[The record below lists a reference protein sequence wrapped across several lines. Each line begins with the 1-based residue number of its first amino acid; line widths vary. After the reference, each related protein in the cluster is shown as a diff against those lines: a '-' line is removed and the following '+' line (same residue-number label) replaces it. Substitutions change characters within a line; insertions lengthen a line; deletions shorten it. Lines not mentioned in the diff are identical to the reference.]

1 MSHPVLRITVV
12 AVASI
17 GMAYAAKSASVSPAD
32 VLKQSQASDWREL
45 DPDNTL
51 LMEVNGGQVLFELAP
66 RFAPRH
72 VANIRKLAHER
83 YFDGLSVIR
92 VQDNF
97 VTQWGAPEDEG
108 KVPEKAKP
116 LGTAE
121 AKLPAEF
128 SIPQKG
134 LVFTKLKDADGFAP
148 MTGFIDG
155 MPVAADPKVNQAW
168 IPHCYGVVGAG
179 RDNAADSSNGSSL
192 YAIIGQAPRALDRN
206 ITVVGRVI
214 KGMEYL
220 AALPRG
226 AGAMGFYEKPE
237 QYSPISSVRLLADL
251 PKTER
256 PALELLR
263 TDTPTWQ
270 AWVEAR
276 RHASGDWYVH
286 SAEHINVCNLSVPI
300 RSVTQPV
307 GLNQSTSSSK

>member
-1 MSHPVLRITVV
+1 MLQFMLRFTLMIL
-12 AVASI
+12 AGI
-17 GMAYAAKSASVSPAD
+17 GVGYAAKSGSNSPAD
-32 VLKQSQASDWREL
+32 VLKQSLATDWRVL
-45 DPDNTL
+45 DPQNTL
-51 LMEVNGGQVLFELAP
+51 LMEVNGGQVLLELAP

-83 YFDGLSVIR
+83 YFDGLAVIR

-97 VTQWGAPEDEG
+97 VTQWGAPEDEDAAQ
-108 KVPEKAKP
+108 EKPKS
-116 LGTAE
+116 LGSAE

-134 LVFTKLKDADGFAP
+134 LVFTPLKDADGFSP

-155 MPVAADPKVNQAW
+155 MPVAADPKHNQAW
-168 IPHCYGVVGAG
+168 IPHCYGVIGAG
-179 RDNAADSSNGSSL
+179 RGNPVDSSNGSSL

-206 ITVVGRVI
+206 ITVVGRVV
-214 KGMEYL
+214 KGMEFL

-226 AGAMGFYEKPE
+226 GGAMGFYDKPE
-237 QYSPISSVRLLADL
+237 QHSPIRSVRLLADL
-251 PKTER
+251 PEAER

-263 TDTPTWQ
+263 TDTRTWQ

-286 SAEHINVCNLSVPI
+286 SAEHINVCNISVPI
-300 RSVTQPV
+300 RPVVQPV
-307 GLNQSTSSSK
+307 SLK